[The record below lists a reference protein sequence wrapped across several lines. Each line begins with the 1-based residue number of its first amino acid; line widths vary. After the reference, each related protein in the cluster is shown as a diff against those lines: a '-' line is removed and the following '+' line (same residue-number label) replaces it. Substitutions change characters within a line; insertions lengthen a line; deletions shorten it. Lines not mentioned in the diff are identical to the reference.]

1 MCVCISVTQKGPFDA
16 ELRVVVE
23 RGEVGFV
30 WNQNVFLCPLQE
42 NLGEGVV
49 EDVVDEVPVD
59 SNVQVAL
66 HQTKSMRVLFGPP
79 PLPRSAQG
87 NRQVKGASLN
97 CHLQRITNKI
107 YTTFWYDFMFALPL
121 SFCTAG

>member
-30 WNQNVFLCPLQE
+30 WNQNVLLCPLQE

-79 PLPRSAQG
+79 PSPRSAQG
-87 NRQVKGASLN
+87 NRQVKGASLVS
-97 CHLQRITNKI
+97 
-107 YTTFWYDFMFALPL
+107 LP
-121 SFCTAG
+121 ADKK